1 MKRRTEHLVEK
12 RDGRREFLR
21 ATKLARSVHL
31 ALYEIGVDEDW
42 RALELA
48 GVVLEGL
55 RQKRKSLQA
64 AGGQSGSPQSVPQA
78 GGAVVL
84 TTTEIA
90 DSVQHLLVVTGQ
102 PNAAVAYGA
111 VQAERAR
118 RRQAVGIAVA
128 TGRLGEAGQQDAA
141 GKQGDA
147 AKGDVAKSGTAGSDA
162 VRTSLDAIPKAGRRS
177 AKSSSANDSSANKPS
192 AKSSLKPSDRVRG
205 EGRIWGEG

>member
-48 GVVLEGL
+48 SVVLEGL
-55 RQKRKSLQA
+55 RQKRKASQSSSPTA
-64 AGGQSGSPQSVPQA
+64 MPVGGP
-78 GGAVVL
+78 VVL

-102 PNAAVAYGA
+102 PTAAVAYGA
-111 VQAERAR
+111 VQVERAR
-118 RRQAVGIAVA
+118 RRQVVGIGGAASNGVTSSGVA
-128 TGRLGEAGQQDAA
+128 GTGANPSRMS
-141 GKQGDA
+141 
-147 AKGDVAKSGTAGSDA
+147 VSS
-162 VRTSLDAIPKAGRRS
+162 VPKAGRRTSKSGLGNTGPGNTGPESAGPESSGS
-177 AKSSSANDSSANKPS
+177 AKSGAAAKPNV
-192 AKSSLKPSDRVRG
+192 KPTN
-205 EGRIWGEG
+205 RIWGEG

>member
-55 RQKRKSLQA
+55 RQKQASKSKE
-64 AGGQSGSPQSVPQA
+64 GSV

-84 TTTEIA
+84 TTAEIA
-90 DSVQHLLVVTGQ
+90 DAVQHLLVVTGQ
-102 PNAAVAYGA
+102 PTAAVAYGA

-118 RRQAVGIAVA
+118 RRQLVGVGKAVGLGGSLGSKVDPARVA
-128 TGRLGEAGQQDAA
+128 ETG
-141 GKQGDA
+141 
-147 AKGDVAKSGTAGSDA
+147 
-162 VRTSLDAIPKAGRRS
+162 LDPIPKAGPRS
-177 AKSSSANDSSANKPS
+177 GASKAPNASPNGAPDAKKPAVQPAN
-192 AKSSLKPSDRVRG
+192 
-205 EGRIWGEG
+205 RIWGEG

>member
-55 RQKRKSLQA
+55 RQKRKSAQA
-64 AGGQSGSPQSVPQA
+64 AAVGQSGSGV
-78 GGAVVL
+78 GGPVVL
-84 TTTEIA
+84 TTAEIA

-102 PNAAVAYGA
+102 PTAAVAYGA

-118 RRQAVGIAVA
+118 RRQIVG
-128 TGRLGEAGQQDAA
+128 AA
-141 GKQGDA
+141 IGGGKA
-147 AKGDVAKSGTAGSDA
+147 A
-162 VRTSLDAIPKAGRRS
+162 S
-177 AKSSSANDSSANKPS
+177 AKSDSDLVRKNIAS
-192 AKSSLKPSDRVRG
+192 AKPAGALRTGGHKPTN
-205 EGRIWGEG
+205 RIWGEG